1 MPFPMELD
9 HCLALAPAGKQLV
22 VRHIPFD
29 SLRRSC
35 AQKGVTIG
43 AAVRSLGGV
52 DGAVLVQRADGET
65 VRLEQRHAL
74 FIEVDEYV

>member
-9 HCLALAPAGKQLV
+9 HCLALAPTGKQLV
-22 VRHIPFD
+22 VRHIPFE

-35 AQKGVTIG
+35 AQQGVTIG
-43 AAVRSLGGV
+43 AALRSLGGA
-52 DGAVLVQRADGET
+52 DGGVLVQRADGAT
-65 VRLEQRHAL
+65 VRLDQRHAL